1 LICLTQLIVAFNP
14 NIVDDLLNELTE
26 THKAGASR
34 YPFDPY
40 LEWAPKPRSGFETA
54 KEDLE
59 A

>member
-14 NIVDDLLNELTE
+14 NIVDDLLNELAE
-26 THKAGASR
+26 THKAEASQ
-34 YPFDPY
+34 YPFAPY
-40 LEWAPKPRSGFETA
+40 LEWAPKPRSGFETT